1 MSFAA
6 SEMSFTVSEMSL
18 AILAEMSFG
27 QNAQKKS
34 LLNFSHLG
42 GKYSSLTWVRMKI
55 ELGGEIAKGEN
66 NLTRNIEKKFNLFA
80 KNSS

>member
-1 MSFAA
+1 MIQKSVKFTKKWLFGFVEMSFAA

-34 LLNFSHLG
+34 LYYNKVAAFTME
-42 GKYSSLTWVRMKI
+42 KP
-55 ELGGEIAKGEN
+55 
-66 NLTRNIEKKFNLFA
+66 NLHGFQ
-80 KNSS
+80 

>member
-1 MSFAA
+1 MSFAV

-34 LLNFSHLG
+34 LD
-42 GKYSSLTWVRMKI
+42 
-55 ELGGEIAKGEN
+55 
-66 NLTRNIEKKFNLFA
+66 
-80 KNSS
+80 

>member
-1 MSFAA
+1 MSFAV

-34 LLNFSHLG
+34 LGSGIKEFVL
-42 GKYSSLTWVRMKI
+42 
-55 ELGGEIAKGEN
+55 
-66 NLTRNIEKKFNLFA
+66 
-80 KNSS
+80 